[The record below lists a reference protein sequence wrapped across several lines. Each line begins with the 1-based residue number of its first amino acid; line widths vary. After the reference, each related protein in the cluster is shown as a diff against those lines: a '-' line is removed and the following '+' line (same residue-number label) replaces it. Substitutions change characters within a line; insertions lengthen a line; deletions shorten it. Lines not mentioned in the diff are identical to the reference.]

1 MNDVTRKL
9 RAPAI
14 ALISLGALN
23 VLSGVILILGRLV
36 RLVQGTEPVITDDAR
51 RLGYELS
58 GIYFPIVSLISI
70 AVAPIIIFGAIRMMR
85 AQNYP
90 VAILAAILA
99 MIPLSS
105 VCCILGFPLGLWA
118 LIVLRDP
125 DVRKA
130 FQSPPTTNR

>member
-70 AVAPIIIFGAIRMMR
+70 AVAPIIIFGSIRMMR